1 MIYIYDISYAY
12 LDPIIFSL
20 LDPIIQDI
28 YIYISRYDDFIMVY
42 IVYFRKPP
50 YSFSAAKSPT
60 EIPRCIGHR
69 SFCLAA
75 ARPRS
80 SQRAPSVRDPTWPGE
95 KTTRQNGRKTREK
108 MEENEENIEN
118 IE

>member
-1 MIYIYDISYAY
+1 M
-12 LDPIIFSL
+12 PIWIL
-20 LDPIIQDI
+20 LFFLCWILLSKI